1 MKRRKRQ
8 SKSSN
13 RTASDVRDK
22 PGTEDAAGPSETT
35 KPPGGSGPDFDTG
48 TRPTAA
54 AKPSAAALPPPAAPG
69 LSMARVLS
77 VVMLIAATLVVGFFF
92 LRLMAG
98 FFVPLFLAAL
108 LTVIFRPLHHYLLSV
123 TRFRRSLAAGL
134 TTAAIALIVLLP
146 IIGVISMATTQLT
159 SLVGQLDFDD
169 IQSRFDEVRGQL
181 GLNLT
186 EPQKFRRLDVLTDR
200 LDRLDPTDGE
210 GFDEQR
216 LEGDIGETREL
227 VVYLDRE
234 LRGNADPPVIDPEE
248 ETRDLIA
255 ALDDFADSVARHRT
269 IDGDEGVLQRID
281 YEEEVHRRSIR
292 AAAATRAWIRSSLGG
307 TLRSQA
313 KMLANPGA
321 EDFRGALNR
330 ARDAL
335 QPRFFSLTSRTGS
348 YIAQWLVGLVVL
360 LIAVY
365 FFLLDGNRMTRTM
378 MRLSPLDDEY
388 EAELID
394 KFDRTSRAVVVAS
407 LASAVVQGVL
417 ATIGFWLAGVDGLF
431 ILFIATTVLA
441 LVPFLGAAAVWL
453 PTAIYL
459 AAAEQRFVAAVILA
473 IYGAGVVSSVDN
485 VIKVYVLQG
494 RSAIHPL
501 LALLSVLGGL
511 AVFGP
516 VGILVGPMVVVFL
529 QTLLELLHKE
539 LTEGERGRRRT
550 SSQTPPQS

>member
-13 RTASDVRDK
+13 RAASDVRDK
-22 PGTEDAAGPSETT
+22 SDTEDSTGSPDTT
-35 KPPGGSGPDFDTG
+35 KPPGGSESDDDDM
-48 TRPTAA
+48 RPTDA
-54 AKPSAAALPPPAAPG
+54 AKAPAAALPPPAAAG

-159 SLVGQLDFDD
+159 SLVGRLDFDD

-200 LDRLDPTDGE
+200 LDRLDPTDVE
-210 GFDEQR
+210 EFDERR
-216 LEGDIGETREL
+216 LEADIGETREL

-234 LRGNADPPVIDPEE
+234 LRGDADPPVTDPGE

-255 ALDDFADSVARHRT
+255 ALDDFSDSVARHRT
-269 IDGDEGVLQRID
+269 IGGDEGVLQRID

-321 EDFRGALNR
+321 EDFRGALTQ
-330 ARDAL
+330 ARDVL
-335 QPRFFSLTSRTGS
+335 QPRFFTLTSRTGS

-417 ATIGFWLAGVDGLF
+417 ATIGFWVAGVDGLF

-459 AAAEQRFVAAVILA
+459 AAAEQRFVAAIILA

-539 LTEGERGRRRT
+539 LTEGERSRRRT